1 MEHKKKSYLKNKIK
15 IFPSVQPELHEAMA
29 KKVLAPRVKNPL
41 HTINKLHVV
50 SLPKLSRL
58 SSSLYNESKSFNNVL
73 QSPSIFSAGHSLI
86 DPKIKDKR
94 YMMGELEKIVNQCN
108 DNSFKNSVITEQL
121 NRTENEI
128 SEIVQRIAKMNEYQ
142 HIPKKRFQGAAG
154 KKEAPM
160 NRNSIR
166 ELIRNMKRMYIKICA
181 I

>member
-1 MEHKKKSYLKNKIK
+1 MEHKKKSYLKNQIK
-15 IFPSVQPELHEAMA
+15 IFPSVQPELHEAIT
-29 KKVLAPRVKNPL
+29 KKAIAPRVKNPL
-41 HTINKLHVV
+41 HSINKLHVV

-58 SSSLYNESKSFNNVL
+58 SSSLYNESKSFNNFL
-73 QSPSIFSAGHSLI
+73 QSPSIFSTKNSLI

-108 DNSFKNSVITEQL
+108 DNSFKNSVIIKQL
-121 NRTENEI
+121 NRTENET

-142 HIPKKRFQGAAG
+142 HIPKKRFQCAAG
-154 KKEAPM
+154 KNEAPM